1 MRKFCNTNVD
11 PFEQMNKLKSINASR
26 LTENK
31 NSVLIGSPNFTDST
45 NKDIINATISFIL
58 TTTRLNCPLFKN

>member
-1 MRKFCNTNVD
+1 
-11 PFEQMNKLKSINASR
+11 MNKLKSINESR

-31 NSVLIGSPNFTDST
+31 NSFLIGSPNFTDST

-58 TTTRLNCPLFKN
+58 TTTRSNCPLFYN